1 MTSTDVQAFKA
12 KIADT
17 MDDIRNKR
25 SSLTVQDL
33 KRLLFRCAAILISL
47 EKVRNDALHTS
58 DVHSDDMQCEY
69 TLIYYLVALPFE
81 VFTPSAVAAGIE
93 TWTWVIA
100 ERPNVEVAIMC
111 EVLTAWFGTVK
122 ERKGVF
128 SASSK

>member
-1 MTSTDVQAFKA
+1 M
-12 KIADT
+12 ADT
-17 MDDIRNKR
+17 MNDIRNKR
-25 SSLTVQDL
+25 STLTIQDL
-33 KRLLFRCAAILISL
+33 KRLLFRCAAIIISL
-47 EKVRNDALHTS
+47 EKVGNDILHTS
-58 DVHSDDMQCEY
+58 NVCSDDLQCEY
-69 TLIYYLVALPFE
+69 TLVYYLVALPFE

-100 ERPNVEVAIMC
+100 DRPNVEVAIMC